1 MITIEKDLNMT
12 IEEYLTKYAYTVKT
26 VNNGVYLF
34 TLVNNKVVTV
44 KKQPHSLTNCNGITT
59 YYNYC
64 VTDNNNIDESVNFS
78 FKFLRKFKI
87 A

>member
-1 MITIEKDLNMT
+1 MNIED
-12 IEEYLTKYAYTVKT
+12 YLTKYTTMVKA
-26 VNNGVYLF
+26 VSNGVYLF

-44 KKQPHSLTNCNGITT
+44 KHFPHSLTNCNGITT
-59 YYNYC
+59 YYNHH
-64 VTDNNNIDESVNFS
+64 VTDNDSINESVNFS